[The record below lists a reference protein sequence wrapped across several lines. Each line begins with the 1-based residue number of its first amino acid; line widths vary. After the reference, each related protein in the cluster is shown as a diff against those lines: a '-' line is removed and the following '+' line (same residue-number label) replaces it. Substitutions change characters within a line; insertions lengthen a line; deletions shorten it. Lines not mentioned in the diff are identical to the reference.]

1 MPEKVK
7 VYELAKKLGV
17 TSVFL
22 MGKIRKEWKLPVK
35 SHMEALTP
43 DLIEKIQSRMQ
54 TPRPLQAPKAPQTK
68 PAGRSRSSKTVAKR
82 RAAQRAPLR
91 AAALRVATL
100 RPADR
105 TSADAAA
112 NLPVAGRTPKQASG
126 AALTETAGRTQKS
139 AIAKNRPAGESKAA
153 SHDKDKKPAE
163 KAGRSIIRRKKAD
176 QTSLSQ
182 LAALK
187 AAKQQAVLLEEEE
200 EKSAKEAPA
209 PSLEKLFD
217 HASGEGGP
225 ESGGGKEDKK
235 PSKKPSGSSD
245 KSSAKFQ
252 AADFRKR
259 EVVFQPKKKRLGPS
273 GSSKK
278 TKLTLPK
285 AHKRVV
291 RVHGEMTLKELA
303 LAMKIKSSA
312 LVKKLKSEGFD
323 PKAKQNILDFE
334 TIALTVPAFGFEA
347 QNTKKTEAD
356 LLKSLA
362 VKEVLPEKT
371 KPPVVTIMGHVDHG
385 KTTLLDFIR
394 KSRTAAGEAGGITQ
408 HIGAYSVPVKNQFVT
423 FIDTPGHEAFTAM
436 RSRGA
441 RVTDIVV
448 IVVSAADG
456 VMPQTIEALNHAK
469 AAGTP
474 LVVAVNKMDL
484 EGADA
489 EKVKKQM
496 SEQGIV
502 SEEWGGE
509 TGFVP
514 VSAVKGDGVQDLLE
528 RILITAELQELK
540 FRPGK
545 PAEGTV
551 IEARLEKG
559 RGAVVTFLTRDGVL
573 KIGQTVLAGRSMGRV
588 RQIKNDRGE
597 IVTNIQAGFPAE
609 VTGFDLLPKAG
620 DRFDVIKDEK
630 AGRALMEVRE
640 RERRTLLNAESGE
653 SALSEEEA
661 LLKAHFPESRTK
673 ELNAVLKADVSG
685 SLEALTASLKKLK
698 GKKAALK
705 IIHAAVGGI
714 TESDVLLAAAMGGIV
729 LGFNVRP
736 DAKAAAK
743 AKEKGVK
750 IQTGSVIYDIADRLK
765 PLLLGLLDPETV
777 VEEKGRAEAREIFH
791 ISKTGT
797 VAGSYVLSGEIQRN
811 SFVRVVRDG
820 RLVHDGKIAS
830 LKRFKEDAKE
840 VKAGFECGLSIEN
853 FNDVKPKDVLETYI
867 KKQVQRTEI

>member
-7 VYELAKKLGV
+7 VYELAKSLGV

-35 SHMEALTP
+35 SHMETLTP
-43 DLIEKIQSRMQ
+43 ELIEKIQSRMKPPE
-54 TPRPLQAPKAPQTK
+54 TAAKAK
-68 PAGRSRSSKTVAKR
+68 
-82 RAAQRAPLR
+82 
-91 AAALRVATL
+91 
-100 RPADR
+100 PADR
-105 TSADAAA
+105 SRA
-112 NLPVAGRTPKQASG
+112 
-126 AALTETAGRTQKS
+126 
-139 AIAKNRPAGESKAA
+139 SKAA
-153 SHDKDKKPAE
+153 PKRRPNLAGPHRGGPSSAGATARRPASVQAARPSLASGESADRADSTRKKSAE
-163 KAGRSIIRRKKAD
+163 GRKQAQAAGRAQKQGSPSSRPAPQALTKQRPDGGSSASSSGEAKQPLKKASRSVIRRKKAD
-176 QTSLSQ
+176 QTDLSQ

-187 AAKQQAVLLEEEE
+187 AAKQQAALLEEEEE
-200 EKSAKEAPA
+200 EKSAKEAAA
-209 PSLEKLFD
+209 PSLEKLWD

-225 ESGGGKEDKK
+225 GAPGGGREDKK
-235 PSKKPSGSSD
+235 PSKKPPGSAD
-245 KSSAKFQ
+245 KSAAKFQ

-278 TKLTLPK
+278 TKVTLPK

-291 RVHGEMTLKELA
+291 RVHGEMTVKELA

-312 LVKKLKSEGFD
+312 LVKKLKSEGFED
-323 PKAKQNILDFE
+323 LREKQNILDFE

-347 QNTKKTEAD
+347 QNTKKSEAD

-362 VKEVLPEKT
+362 VKEALPEKT

-441 RVTDIVV
+441 KVTDIVV
-448 IVVSAADG
+448 IVVSATDG

-496 SEQGIV
+496 SEQGVV

-509 TGFVP
+509 IGFVP

-545 PAEGTV
+545 AAEGTV

-559 RGAVVTFLTRDGVL
+559 RGAVITLLTRDGVL
-573 KIGQTVLAGRSMGRV
+573 KTGQTVLAGQSMGRV

-597 IVTNIQAGFPAE
+597 IVQNIPAGFPAE

-630 AGRALMEVRE
+630 AGRALLEVRE
-640 RERRTLLNAESGE
+640 RERRSLRDAERE
-653 SALSEEEA
+653 SPLSEEEA
-661 LLKAHFPESRTK
+661 LLRAHFPEGRTK
-673 ELNAVLKADVSG
+673 ELTAVLKADVSG
-685 SLEALTASLKKLK
+685 SLEALTGSLEKLK
-698 GKKAALK
+698 GEKAALK

-765 PLLLGLLDPETV
+765 PLLLGLLEPETV
-777 VEEKGRAEAREIFH
+777 VEEKAGRKRGRSFISPKPERSPALMSCPERFRETAL
-791 ISKTGT
+791 SASCGTGGWSMT
-797 VAGSYVLSGEIQRN
+797 EKSQASGALR
-811 SFVRVVRDG
+811 
-820 RLVHDGKIAS
+820 
-830 LKRFKEDAKE
+830 
-840 VKAGFECGLSIEN
+840 
-853 FNDVKPKDVLETYI
+853 
-867 KKQVQRTEI
+867 RTPRR